1 MRIVIVQTS
10 IVIDLPDEETT
21 PQPSKPIQ
29 PLTLLEKVLK
39 AAETEREAIPTR
51 KTEGFYHGKFLT
63 Q

>member
-21 PQPSKPIQ
+21 PPPSKPIQ
-29 PLTLLEKVLK
+29 PLSLLERVLK
-39 AAETEREAIPTR
+39 AAETEREATSKR
-51 KTEGFYHGKFLT
+51 KTEGFHHGKFLT

>member
-1 MRIVIVQTS
+1 MRFVIVQTS

-21 PQPSKPIQ
+21 PQPSKSIQ

-39 AAETEREAIPTR
+39 ATETERESTPKR
-51 KTEGFYHGKFLT
+51 RPEGFHHGKFLT